1 MAADEQ
7 DRSIR
12 TAQGQTLAATVC
24 LPDGTP
30 PSPGWPA
37 VLLCQ
42 GLSGVRNLVLPQV
55 AHTLASAGIA
65 TLRFDYTGHGEST
78 GERGWID
85 PQARI
90 LDAGFA
96 LAALAGTDGIDPAR
110 LGVYG
115 HSYGGPV
122 AVSLAAGDPRMRAVV
137 SVSGPGS
144 GADMLR
150 AARPAWSWVE
160 LRHRLERER
169 AAVAQGAAPT
179 IVGVDEILP
188 FSPKFAAAYARLKA
202 SQGGTSA
209 LDGVDGLGSSTFYLA
224 TIDAMLRLEP
234 ATAAAR
240 LEHCAT
246 LFISGEDDDTA
257 PIETVAPVFAAVSGI
272 KRWVLVPGADHNDL
286 DSDPGLG
293 RALMTVVDW
302 FGEHLQG

>member
-1 MAADEQ
+1 MAATEQ
-7 DRSIR
+7 EHNVR
-12 TAQGQTLAATVC
+12 TARGHTLAATLC
-24 LPDGTP
+24 LPEGT
-30 PSPGWPA
+30 SPAGGWPG

-55 AHTLASAGIA
+55 ARTLAAAGMA
-65 TLRFDYTGHGEST
+65 TLRFDYAGCGAST
-78 GERGWID
+78 GDRGWID
-85 PQARI
+85 PQGRI

-96 LAALAGTDGIDPAR
+96 LADLAVAEQVDAGR

-122 AVSLAAGDPRMRAVV
+122 AISVAAQDPRIRAVV

-160 LRHRLERER
+160 LRHRLEGER
-169 AAVAQGAAPT
+169 AAIARGEAPT
-179 IVGVDEILP
+179 VVGIDEILP

-209 LDGVDGLGSSTFYLA
+209 LDGDDGLGSSTFYLA
-224 TIDAMLRLEP
+224 TIDAMLRLDP
-234 ATAAAR
+234 AASAAR

-246 LFISGEDDDTA
+246 LFVNGEDDDTA
-257 PIETVAPVFAAVSGI
+257 PIETVAPVFAAVAGE
-272 KRWVLVPGADHNDL
+272 KHWHLVPGADHNDL

-293 RALMTVVDW
+293 AALVTVADW
-302 FGEHLQG
+302 FGQHL